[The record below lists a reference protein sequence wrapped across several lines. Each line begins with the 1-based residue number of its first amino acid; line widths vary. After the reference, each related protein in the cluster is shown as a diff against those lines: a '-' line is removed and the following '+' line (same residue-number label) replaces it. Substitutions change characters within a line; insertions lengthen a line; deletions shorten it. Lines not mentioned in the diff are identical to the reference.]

1 MILGL
6 ILHTDLA
13 IDLKTYIVITMTS
26 SISNKDLFG
35 SVEFSTWIEIEHI
48 FLEEKYMIQKYLQPH
63 LKTVEAGTNGG
74 RILLN
79 MKEMGFTA
87 LAGFDNVPELIDAA
101 IARNPDRDI
110 DFQVQDAVK
119 LSYPDESFDQIL
131 YLQQI
136 LCLLESEDRVKA
148 MRESLRILKPGG
160 IGIFSFLN
168 FESRSLDFPFS
179 MHIAYLKAL
188 RKLSGNALSIQYL
201 PWIVLGGKF
210 NLQSTVLDRSPYV
223 YWYRISEAYDELKSV
238 GFEIVGIGTI
248 PQIRAGNL
256 KTTASELLTE
266 KTSGTLYITVK
277 KS

>member
-1 MILGL
+1 
-6 ILHTDLA
+6 
-13 IDLKTYIVITMTS
+13 MTS

-48 FLEEKYMIQKYLQPH
+48 FAEEKYMIQKYLQPH

-87 LAGFDNVPELIDAA
+87 LAGYDNVPELIEAA

-110 DFQVQDAVK
+110 DFQVQDAVQ
-119 LSYPDESFDQIL
+119 LSYPDDSFDQIL

-136 LCLLESEDRVKA
+136 LCLLESEDRLTA
-148 MRESLRILKPGG
+148 MQESLRILKPGG
-160 IGIFSFLN
+160 IGLFSFLN
-168 FESRSLDFPFS
+168 FESRSSEFPFS
-179 MHIAYLKAL
+179 LYIAYLKAL
-188 RKLSGNALSIQYL
+188 RKLRGDTLSIQYL

-210 NLQSTVLDRSPYV
+210 NLQSTLLDRSPYV
-223 YWYRISEAYDELKSV
+223 YWYRISEAYAELKSV

-248 PQIRAGNL
+248 PQILSGDL
-256 KTTASELLTE
+256 KTTDTELLTE
-266 KTSGTLYITVK
+266 QTSGTLYIAVQK
-277 KS
+277 P